1 MAMKSYY
8 LPARGENVG
17 YTLANKGSE
26 SVKIQRSQASIK
38 GIASVMILL
47 SVLSMAGLSE
57 AKSISS
63 NKLFS
68 KLGTEAHTNSV
79 RAYWSHN
86 NLREDTTSIKLR

>member
-1 MAMKSYY
+1 MAMKCYY

-26 SVKIQRSQASIK
+26 SVKIQRFQPSIK
-38 GIASVMILL
+38 GIASLMILL
-47 SVLSMAGLSE
+47 SVLSMATLSE

-79 RAYWSHN
+79 RASWSHN